1 MVKREIGGGFE
12 KIYLQL
18 LDLHVEYM
26 LENNGM
32 NPDSARRKVRRLRK
46 LECKPCSCLMMDIII
61 NMGIPPEQII
71 NTEPF

>member
-1 MVKREIGGGFE
+1 MLRR
-12 KIYLQL
+12 
-18 LDLHVEYM
+18 LDEWMAEHNKTWRDVEYM

-46 LECKPCSCLMMDIII
+46 LECKPCPCLMMDIII